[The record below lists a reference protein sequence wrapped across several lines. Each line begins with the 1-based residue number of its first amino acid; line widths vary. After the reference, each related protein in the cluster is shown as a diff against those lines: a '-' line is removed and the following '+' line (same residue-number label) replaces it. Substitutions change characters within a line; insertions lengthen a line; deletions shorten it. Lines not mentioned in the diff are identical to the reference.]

1 MKKTYSKDEHGHQS
15 YTSGEHVFVV
25 LVLIIFLSQHGLP
38 FYKKKKNVKF
48 SKYMGFFIFII
59 FTKTYF
65 ILRHLFNI
73 IIILLPCKQ
82 SLQYFFYLS
91 F

>member
-38 FYKKKKNVKF
+38 FIKKKNVKF
-48 SKYMGFFIFII
+48 SIWVSLFLLFS
-59 FTKTYF
+59 
-65 ILRHLFNI
+65 LRPTLF
-73 IIILLPCKQ
+73 
-82 SLQYFFYLS
+82 
-91 F
+91 